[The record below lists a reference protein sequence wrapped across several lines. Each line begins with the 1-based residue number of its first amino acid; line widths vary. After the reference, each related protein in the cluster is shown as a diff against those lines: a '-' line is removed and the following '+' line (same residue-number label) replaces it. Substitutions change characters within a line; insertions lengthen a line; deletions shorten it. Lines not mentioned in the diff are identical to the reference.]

1 MADFRGKPS
10 SWLLKNSMGFPDFLF
25 TLLTYSV
32 LLLIFV
38 TIVWVAFG
46 IITILYSGTPRA
58 EWTLKAMESMKTGL
72 VSLAGIIFGLAGSYT
87 VRRFKKDEHY
97 LQKKRLDFELGE
109 LESSSGQLLPAPGEQ
124 GLHLVSSEEDI

>member
-1 MADFRGKPS
+1 MAKFRGKPS

-25 TLLTYSV
+25 TILTYSI

-38 TIVWVAFG
+38 TIVWVSFG
-46 IITILYSGTPRA
+46 IITIIYSGTPRA

-109 LESSSGQLLPAPGEQ
+109 LESSAGQVLPSTGQA
-124 GLHLVSSEEDI
+124 GLRIVTSEEDI